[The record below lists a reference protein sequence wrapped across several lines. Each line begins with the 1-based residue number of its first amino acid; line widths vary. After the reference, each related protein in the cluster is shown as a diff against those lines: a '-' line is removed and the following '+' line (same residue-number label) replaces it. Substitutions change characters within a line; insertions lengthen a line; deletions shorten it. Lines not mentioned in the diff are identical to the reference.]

1 MDDDWDPL
9 AELSRWDLLVVRWSI
24 WWQSWWSRYCGACDV
39 LHRPWNRTHRSCRC
53 GLSRPDTWG
62 QETRDAFH
70 AVVEAAIAEEE
81 KRG

>member
-9 AELSRWDLLVVRWSI
+9 AELSRLDLIVVRCSI
-24 WWQSWWSRYCGACDV
+24 WWHGLWWRYCSACDQM
-39 LHRPWNRTHRSCRC
+39 HRPWHRVHRSCRC
-53 GLSRPDTWG
+53 GLSRLDEWD

-70 AVVEAAIAEEE
+70 AVIEAAIAEEE